1 VSPSPPLALSAPG
14 FPLRSIAQLA
24 ARASLGG
31 PRETLLGVMQ
41 AARLIDG
48 VVGAHPL
55 PDSLRR
61 TRAAAARTWLA
72 AIAMPAA
79 ARQAIGRTI
88 DASADNDRVALS
100 EAWTDV
106 VQVATP
112 ALDGGSRFELRRI
125 SARLQDGV

>member
-1 VSPSPPLALSAPG
+1 
-14 FPLRSIAQLA
+14 
-24 ARASLGG
+24 
-31 PRETLLGVMQ
+31 
-41 AARLIDG
+41 
-48 VVGAHPL
+48 
-55 PDSLRR
+55 
-61 TRAAAARTWLA
+61 
-72 AIAMPAA
+72 MPAA